1 MSPPVPADREG
12 RIGAGQFRC
21 SLNRPRRANILHVVD
36 GSPGTG
42 PQGDRAP
49 PPPAARRRRR
59 SWRTA
64 SGEVEL
70 AERFGVSRMTVR
82 QAFNSLVADGLVVRY
97 RSKGTFASVRVLED
111 VSTLTSEDFLSRWE
125 AQGHQVS
132 MRMRALGLRPAPDN
146 VAERFAV
153 PPQSTLYYVER
164 LRLVDGLALA
174 WDVRWLPAAFGEQ
187 VTARGAGDD
196 LAVLAPRRQGLRGRR
211 HELRDP
217 CASGDGGGVARARL
231 RSRRHRAPPRD
242 HVRGTGWCGRH
253 RRLHPP
259 TRPSG

>member
-1 MSPPVPADREG
+1 MSSMAAQEPAHKVIERHLRQLLAG
-12 RIGAGQFRC
+12 GAGRGEP
-21 SLNRPRRANILHVVD
+21 LP
-36 GSPGTG
+36 
-42 PQGDRAP
+42 
-49 PPPAARRRRR
+49 
-59 SWRTA
+59 
-64 SGEVEL
+64 GEVEL

-132 MRMRALGLRPAPDN
+132 MRMRALGLRPAPEN

-187 VTARGAGDD
+187 VTA
-196 LAVLAPRRQGLRGRR
+196 
-211 HELRDP
+211 HELETTSLFSLLVDKGFEVVDMSFEIHARP
-217 CASGDGGGVARARL
+217 ASAEESRVLGCARAGTVLRREIMCTAPGGAAIIVGSSAYPAERVTYRARL
-231 RSRRHRAPPRD
+231 AFDQSSYQPIH
-242 HVRGTGWCGRH
+242 
-253 RRLHPP
+253 L
-259 TRPSG
+259 